1 MTNNNSAAP
10 ATKGIDLEVSF
21 MQALGIILVVAEH
34 SFNYYDE
41 PPYFCD
47 WVYQFSMP
55 MFVFLSGYLLKHG
68 MIRKNQSSAD
78 IRMGG
83 RGGFIFDKTK
93 RLLVPYFIINTL
105 VFIPKALLG
114 SFSLRP
120 VELSFAD
127 YFDMLAYPYH
137 NVVGTLWFLFTIF
150 TILVIAVIGL
160 KLLNKLKFRI
170 HPLAILAAL
179 AAVSV
184 LAPKDEIIFNIH
196 AIMRY
201 MVYMAAGYYARSINL
216 KEKIANRA
224 TAIFNITFI
233 LSFFLAFAHEYQ
245 ETEIIT
251 AANGIMMMMSAAII
265 YNKKG
270 WHLINHL
277 YGASY
282 TIYIYSWFAQVFF
295 LQILMKLTGLPGFA
309 ASILA
314 IAGGVYIPFLL
325 HKWIKANR
333 TTAAGKCLAFISGI
347 K

>member
-68 MIRKNQSSAD
+68 MIRKNQSPAD

-150 TILVIAVIGL
+150 SRKTRLY
-160 KLLNKLKFRI
+160 
-170 HPLAILAAL
+170 
-179 AAVSV
+179 ST
-184 LAPKDEIIFNIH
+184 
-196 AIMRY
+196 Y
-201 MVYMAAGYYARSINL
+201 
-216 KEKIANRA
+216 
-224 TAIFNITFI
+224 T
-233 LSFFLAFAHEYQ
+233 LS
-245 ETEIIT
+245 
-251 AANGIMMMMSAAII
+251 
-265 YNKKG
+265 
-270 WHLINHL
+270 
-277 YGASY
+277 
-282 TIYIYSWFAQVFF
+282 
-295 LQILMKLTGLPGFA
+295 
-309 ASILA
+309 
-314 IAGGVYIPFLL
+314 
-325 HKWIKANR
+325 
-333 TTAAGKCLAFISGI
+333 
-347 K
+347 